1 MRNMEA
7 TINEQAKKLRF
18 NYGKRIKEE
27 ESKGK
32 DLKHLT
38 EYYGFQTLKT

>member
-1 MRNMEA
+1 MEVI
-7 TINEQAKKLRF
+7 INGQVKKIRF

>member
-1 MRNMEA
+1 MEV

-32 DLKHLT
+32 DLSHLV
-38 EYYGFQTLKT
+38 EYWGWVANTKE

>member
-1 MRNMEA
+1 MA
-7 TINEQAKKLRF
+7 TIIRIGKTVKTLQF

-27 ESKGK
+27 EQKGK

-38 EYYGFQTLKT
+38 EYYGFQNAK

>member
-1 MRNMEA
+1 MA
-7 TINEQAKKLRF
+7 TIIRIGKTIKTLQF